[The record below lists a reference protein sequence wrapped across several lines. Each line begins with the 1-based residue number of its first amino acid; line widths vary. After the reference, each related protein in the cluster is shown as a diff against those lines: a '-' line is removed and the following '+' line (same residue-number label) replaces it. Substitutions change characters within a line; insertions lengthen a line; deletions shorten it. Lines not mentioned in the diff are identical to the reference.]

1 MRFYLLLCLVAALL
15 VTLASAIT
23 AQKAVMI
30 TYPED
35 TPASVIENAMDAIRK
50 AGGTITHEYSTAPL
64 YVIDTIFMH

>member
-1 MRFYLLLCLVAALL
+1 MRFYLLLCLVAAFLI
-15 VTLASAIT
+15 TLASAIT

-50 AGGTITHEYSTAPL
+50 AGGTVTHEYSTAFL
-64 YVIDTIFMH
+64 FILTSMYLR